1 MAGSKRRVF
10 KIEHVSHLWLDPNN
24 NVLILFWTLLTSSIT
39 IPSGDKKLE
48 NNYTN
53 TFLSNLKL
61 HFGTE
66 GKLNFNLLFREF
78 SKKVPPKFNQSIY
91 KIVGLKTY
99 VNFPQKL
106 KIKIHK
112 QRIIFWSHKMFF
124 YSQTTSM
131 TKISMHSLTQKK
143 INCQI
148 IAFN

>member
-1 MAGSKRRVF
+1 M
-10 KIEHVSHLWLDPNN
+10 SHLGLDPNN

-48 NNYTN
+48 NNYTILLHTN

-78 SKKVPPKFNQSIY
+78 LKKVPPKFNQSIY

-124 YSQTTSM
+124 
-131 TKISMHSLTQKK
+131 LTNKLLV
-143 INCQI
+143 
-148 IAFN
+148 

>member
-78 SKKVPPKFNQSIY
+78 PKKVPPKFNQSIY

-112 QRIIFWSHKMFF
+112 QRIIFGHIKCFF
-124 YSQTTSM
+124 TNKLLVWQ
-131 TKISMHSLTQKK
+131 KLACIHSKKK
-143 INCQI
+143 INCHI